1 MDVTVAS
8 LEYLAAKRAR
18 LRPGSLVW
26 YRSRLA
32 VFSAWCEAHGVSLEQ
47 VKARVIGEFIDYV
60 RQTRIPRKAGAPL
73 SSCTTQGYV
82 TVIKAFLAFCADDE
96 EYSEFVKFATVRR
109 IPLPKRTEL
118 IIDIFTDAQVA
129 ALIDASKH
137 NYSDHLRERDAC
149 IVAVLTG
156 TGIRAD
162 ELCKLTIGN
171 THMDPRD
178 SYIKVEGK
186 GRKQREVPLDD
197 RTRRRLAKY
206 LRHFRDGA
214 KPGAPVFV
222 DRTGKLPIKNSALER
237 IFQRLG
243 EWANIEGVRCSPHT
257 CRHYFAAR
265 FWQQHQDIYA
275 LSRILGHASVG
286 VTEDYLRSL
295 SGVDVRIALQQR
307 R

>member
-1 MDVTVAS
+1 MLLPETSSEIMAAS
-8 LEYLAAKRAR
+8 MRAASYPFDIGPLAQPLENPLQGAILYGKLARSINKDRGTR
-18 LRPGSLVW
+18 LCSISKVPQILGQPAPGSIIK
-26 YRSRLA
+26 RNLA
-32 VFSAWCEAHGVSLEQ
+32 LFPPFAFHLDVAIAWVHM
-47 VKARVIGEFIDYV
+47 
-60 RQTRIPRKAGAPL
+60 RIAN
-73 SSCTTQGYV
+73 S
-82 TVIKAFLAFCADDE
+82 
-96 EYSEFVKFATVRR
+96 
-109 IPLPKRTEL
+109 
-118 IIDIFTDAQVA
+118 
-129 ALIDASKH
+129 
-137 NYSDHLRERDAC
+137 
-149 IVAVLTG
+149 
-156 TGIRAD
+156 

-307 R
+307 